1 MRRRKIWIA
10 AAKSR
15 STGLASDLIIRERTF
30 KLRRFL
36 PGTENAESLVL
47 LARKGKARRS
57 TAEIRTFTRHII
69 DVQDGDL
76 RALEL
81 RFAVPILAENS

>member
-1 MRRRKIWIA
+1 MDAAQENLDRLTGG

-15 STGLASDLIIRERTF
+15 STGDASDLIIRERTF

-47 LARKGKARRS
+47 LARKGKQ
-57 TAEIRTFTRHII
+57 
-69 DVQDGDL
+69 DVQL
-76 RALEL
+76 L
-81 RFAVPILAENS
+81 RFAHLPDTSSMCRTVTFEH